1 MLIREM
7 KLEVLENIPVEPKPI
22 IIEQLRAQ
30 RITETQLEQ
39 QHLETIH
46 VFLLIPIEHPIT
58 MVIQDQHL
66 LHPNILL
73 IGEERKI
80 R

>member
-46 VFLLIPIEHPIT
+46 VFLLISVGHPIT

-66 LHPNILL
+66 LHLNILL